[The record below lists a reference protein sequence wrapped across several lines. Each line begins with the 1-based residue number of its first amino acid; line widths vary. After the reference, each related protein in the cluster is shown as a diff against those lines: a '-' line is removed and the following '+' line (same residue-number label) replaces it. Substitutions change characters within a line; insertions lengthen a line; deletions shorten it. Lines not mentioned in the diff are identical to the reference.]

1 MAPPQSPK
9 PAYSVPALK
18 HGLDVLEL
26 LIASGEDLT
35 QKQVA
40 AATGKPVS
48 TVFRMLN
55 CLEER
60 GYVQRDAEM
69 STYRPTL
76 RLYGLAQPHPAY
88 RRFRD
93 IAQAPMRSLSEAVGE
108 SCHLSVLDD
117 GQVRVMSHQPS
128 PHAHSLAVQ
137 PGSVYPLH
145 RTSAGRLML
154 ADMPRP
160 RAEAVLDSRVHA
172 KDLTKKQRNELLA
185 EVERLGQKRYSIAP
199 SPITP
204 GVLDVGVLLA
214 CDLLGGR
221 VALMVPCLQKWSKRD
236 QQDVLL
242 PAVLDAAEQIARVF
256 NQSQGTPN
264 DV

>member
-1 MAPPQSPK
+1 MSANSNDK
-9 PAYSVPALK
+9 PAYSVPALE

-60 GYVQRDAEM
+60 GYVQRDAEL

-88 RRFRD
+88 RRFHD
-93 IAQAPMRSLSEAVGE
+93 IAQAPMRALSETIGE

-128 PHAHSLAVQ
+128 PHAHSLAVA

-154 ADMPRP
+154 ADMPRQ
-160 RAEAVLDSRVHA
+160 RAEAILDSRVLA
-172 KDLTKKQRNELLA
+172 KDFSKKQRSEFLA
-185 EVERLGQKRYSIAP
+185 DVQRLGKKRYSIAP

-221 VALMVPCLQKWSKRD
+221 VALMVPCLQKWSKRE

-242 PAVLDAAEQIARVF
+242 PAVQDAAERIAAVF
-256 NQSQGTPN
+256 NQSKGI
-264 DV
+264 